1 MAQFDSYIRIL
12 RASLLP
18 DQFDDFFTVT
28 DQSWNE
34 PELDHKG
41 PRPKMGFNFAKA
53 WSSSHK
59 KLGTRLSD
67 LLKGSMQV
75 RITREVKARSR
86 VKL

>member
-18 DQFDDFFTVT
+18 DQIDGLLMLT

-41 PRPKMGFNFAKA
+41 PIPKMGFNFAKA

-67 LLKGSMQV
+67 LLKGSIQV
-75 RITREVKARSR
+75 
-86 VKL
+86 

>member
-34 PELDHKG
+34 LELDHKG
-41 PRPKMGFNFAKA
+41 PIPKMGFYGIKA
-53 WSSSHK
+53 SSPSRK
-59 KLGTRLSD
+59 KLGTR
-67 LLKGSMQV
+67 QEV
-75 RITREVKARSR
+75 RYTNPVQAYKAI
-86 VKL
+86 

>member
-34 PELDHKG
+34 PELDCNG
-41 PRPKMGFNFAKA
+41 
-53 WSSSHK
+53 
-59 KLGTRLSD
+59 LTL
-67 LLKGSMQV
+67 
-75 RITREVKARSR
+75 
-86 VKL
+86 